1 MRQVRWAF
9 LVCRSSSYL
18 FWFPFFSHLYF
29 FLMCFVFGFG
39 TLSIRFF
46 LLNFTYLKTFRLS
59 DQIFF
64 QLVRWP
70 FAHIQFFWKAQNWFR
85 MFLRRFLR
93 FASLFL
99 SPVLLHF
106 SKKQY
111 LVFLAFIAVTFYI
124 HYFTLARYIPLA
136 RILVFLSLYSYL
148 VLGWVFDTRNSIVN
162 GVICLS

>member
-39 TLSIRFF
+39 TMSIRFF
-46 LLNFTYLKTFRLS
+46 LIDFTYLKTFRLS

-85 MFLRRFLR
+85 MFLRRFFR
-93 FASLFL
+93 FASSFF

-106 SKKQY
+106 SK
-111 LVFLAFIAVTFYI
+111 
-124 HYFTLARYIPLA
+124 
-136 RILVFLSLYSYL
+136 
-148 VLGWVFDTRNSIVN
+148 NSIWFFLHLLLWPFISTTLRLHDIYHWHVYWFFWACIHTSYSD
-162 GVICLS
+162 GYSTHVIP